1 MSVVYK
7 NTKIDLIKIFLNEQ
21 FIKDNRISELQKAKI
36 LKRRQIIKIT
46 ALIIDS

>member
-21 FIKDNRISELQKAKI
+21 FIKDNRISEL
-36 LKRRQIIKIT
+36 
-46 ALIIDS
+46 